1 MRSIILRASAD
12 QMKATCV
19 DVQHKKRGRPRLRE
33 ESNTHEMDFGL
44 EYSDREHYSNHNGAV
59 SISQL
64 GPRRSKSFRELRSQP
79 DNPYDD
85 SRSKAVDHAYPMQHP
100 SQGANRLPAS
110 QKPSHLSQS
119 TPTAFLTPDF
129 RVAKYTQAF
138 ADALELACSANG
150 LSLTDLVIAS
160 EGGKIQ
166 RLQAALRSEF
176 MDLARTGRLQG
187 SYENANGMPTIET
200 LDLGHATTGF
210 LPRSEYW
217 TFRLPKGGS
226 IGYPITLSLARNGG
240 HFIILTLVQSSNI
253 VIQASPHPNQ
263 VGGSRQLASTS
274 SSQGPCSPPP
284 SGQLGQQPHHRN
296 SHSQSSYGYPT
307 ELSTSHTSGAECRP
321 LSVQGSPN
329 AILDQ
334 YNHHSPLQ
342 ATVLPYSIARP
353 PSSSESPRNS
363 QALHHEMPG
372 NNFRHLQL
380 PPIRT
385 SGKGISEPSRSA
397 DERRGGHSHDKL
409 SPAKGS
415 PQSGRK
421 KKRQR
426 VEIVDMLH

>member
-1 MRSIILRASAD
+1 M
-12 QMKATCV
+12 

-33 ESNTHEMDFGL
+33 ESNTHEVDFGL
-44 EYSDREHYSNHNGAV
+44 EYSDGEHYSNRNGTV
-59 SISQL
+59 SAPQL

-85 SRSKAVDHAYPMQHP
+85 SRSKPADPGYPLNQP

-110 QKPSHLSQS
+110 QMPSHLSQN

-129 RVAKYTQAF
+129 RVAEHNHAF
-138 ADALELACSANG
+138 ADALGLACSANG
-150 LSLTDLVIAS
+150 QLLTDLVISS

-166 RLQAALRSEF
+166 RLQAALRAEL
-176 MDLARTGRLQG
+176 MDLSHTGRLHG

-200 LDLGHATTGF
+200 LDLGHATAGF
-210 LPRSEYW
+210 RPRSEYW
-217 TFRLPKGGS
+217 TFRSPKGRS

-240 HFIILTLVQSSNI
+240 HFIILTLVQSSN
-253 VIQASPHPNQ
+253 VVMQASPHSSQ
-263 VGGSRQLASTS
+263 VGENRQLASTS
-274 SSQGPCSPPP
+274 SSQGPRSPPP
-284 SGQLGQQPHHRN
+284 GSQLGQQHHHRN
-296 SHSQSSYGYPT
+296 SHSQSNCVYPA
-307 ELSTSHTSGAECRP
+307 ELSPPHSSGAECRP
-321 LSVQGSPN
+321 LSVQASPN
-329 AILDQ
+329 VSLDH

-342 ATVLPYSIARP
+342 TTVLPYAIARP
-353 PSSSESPRNS
+353 TSSSGSPRNS

-385 SGKGISEPSRSA
+385 SGKGISEPSRPC